1 MSQEQSDT
9 ATAKAP
15 VEDDKTKLEEKPIAG
30 DPMSGEPSPSDTSTA
45 PSSQPDSSARQQ
57 GSAQSTSK
65 PDTSKQN
72 SQTADAKE
80 ATPSP
85 GADTGRP
92 SIRFPKRRTPDGQR
106 ISALSA
112 EEQEKYRETDAATE
126 KHGQPEKALAQPQ
139 AASRQPQKPSASE
152 PNKFIP
158 YAGQDRGTKLSQAR
172 VLSAREM
179 ELIELGGAE
188 PY

>member
-1 MSQEQSDT
+1 MSQEQSDS

-15 VEDDKTKLEEKPIAG
+15 VEDDKTKLEDKPISG
-30 DPMSGEPSPSDTSTA
+30 EPMGGEPSPSDTSAA
-45 PSSQPDSSARQQ
+45 PSSQPGSSPRQKD
-57 GSAQSTSK
+57 SAQDTSK
-65 PDTSKQN
+65 QDTSKQN
-72 SQTADAKE
+72 SQTAEAKE
-80 ATPSP
+80 PTPSP

-92 SIRFPKRRTPDGQR
+92 SIRFPRRRTPDGQR

-112 EEQEKYRETDAATE
+112 EEQEKYRETDATSEQQGQSE
-126 KHGQPEKALAQPQ
+126 KPPAQPQ
-139 AASRQPQKPSASE
+139 AASRQPKKDSQSD
-152 PNKFIP
+152 PNKFVP

-188 PY
+188 P

>member
-15 VEDDKTKLEEKPIAG
+15 VEDDKIQLEEKPIAG
-30 DPMSGEPSPSDTSTA
+30 DPMGGEPSPSDTSSA
-45 PSSQPDSSARQQ
+45 P
-57 GSAQSTSK
+57 SAQSTSK
-65 PDTSKQN
+65 QDTSKQN

-112 EEQEKYRETDAATE
+112 EEQEKYRETDAATDKPGQSE
-126 KHGQPEKALAQPQ
+126 KTSAQPQ

-152 PNKFIP
+152 PNKFTP